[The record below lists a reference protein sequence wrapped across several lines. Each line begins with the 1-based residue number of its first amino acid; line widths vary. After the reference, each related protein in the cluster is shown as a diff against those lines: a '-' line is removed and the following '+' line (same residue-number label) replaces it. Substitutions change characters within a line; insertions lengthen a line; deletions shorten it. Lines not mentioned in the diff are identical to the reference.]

1 MVVVTSLSFLC
12 DPHKQDCWTAL
23 ISASKEGHI
32 DVVKELLA
40 NNANLENRDM
50 VRADR
55 DVLEYSE
62 LPHSFQKCFTVMR
75 FHSHIFGSYM
85 SLFSFSCLLLFVDLS
100 IFFLSSQRKKAVPSC
115 LECWFDRF

>member
-1 MVVVTSLSFLC
+1 MSFLC
-12 DPHKQDCWTAL
+12 GTNEQDCWTAL

-55 DVLEYSE
+55 DILEYSE
-62 LPHSFQKCFTVMR
+62 LSHSLSECLNCAEVPLAHFFDLIPLHFLLAVCCCC
-75 FHSHIFGSYM
+75 
-85 SLFSFSCLLLFVDLS
+85 CLL
-100 IFFLSSQRKKAVPSC
+100 FL
-115 LECWFDRF
+115 